1 MGKVNYSLDLF
12 LAHIYAIYDN
22 LKKEF
27 KIEVDT
33 VKPFDIKDKKAEELL
48 REYTLSI
55 STFKQK
61 EGNEIIGS
69 ATIDAE
75 NILWIEKKRNN
86 KSQNIFDTKYFFI
99 STDQSLRRWDYQ
111 REDKTPIVLLP
122 SQWMSI
128 LLRYLNRTE
137 DDFKSFVSFLNLKN
151 NEVLINSERLHVVLA
166 GISEMTTNIEQQQF
180 IFDNLVENKFK
191 DIISEDSTNEQ
202 IFENVKMFAKSKLE
216 NEVEKLKK
224 QNKDL
229 VEKHEKLSLNM
240 AEHQTTVAGDI
251 QKLQEETQK
260 NNKALIESRQENK
273 HLKDSLAE
281 KEFEK
286 WQNTAKW
293 LVCIGVLIIIFTI
306 LQFCW
311 QSWEYNFPYYLIKKI
326 DELDSDTQKNTLR
339 ALMYSPLIGLCSII
353 KMVWGRL
360 FSREN
365 KERKK
370 DTINENLNK
379 KFVHKD
385 NG

>member
-1 MGKVNYSLDLF
+1 
-12 LAHIYAIYDN
+12 
-22 LKKEF
+22 
-27 KIEVDT
+27 
-33 VKPFDIKDKKAEELL
+33 
-48 REYTLSI
+48 
-55 STFKQK
+55 
-61 EGNEIIGS
+61 
-69 ATIDAE
+69 
-75 NILWIEKKRNN
+75 
-86 KSQNIFDTKYFFI
+86 
-99 STDQSLRRWDYQ
+99 
-111 REDKTPIVLLP
+111 
-122 SQWMSI
+122 
-128 LLRYLNRTE
+128 
-137 DDFKSFVSFLNLKN
+137 
-151 NEVLINSERLHVVLA
+151 
-166 GISEMTTNIEQQQF
+166 MTTNIEQQQF

-286 WQNTAKW
+286 WQNTAEW